1 MRVSPVRLRRPTMG
15 AMMRALL
22 RLSVVL
28 VAIGAFG
35 AVWYAMAGTHGCDQD
50 ACDRFDRDF
59 RIYVASLAALAIGL
73 VFASAVG
80 LTVLTRRL
88 RTRGSWPAG

>member
-1 MRVSPVRLRRPTMG
+1 MG

-22 RLSVVL
+22 RLGVVL

-35 AVWYAMAGTHGCDQD
+35 AVWYAVAGTHGCDEG
-50 ACDRFDRDF
+50 ACERFERDF
-59 RIYVASLAALAIGL
+59 MVYVVSLAAFVIGL
-73 VFASAVG
+73 VVALAVG
-80 LTVLTRRL
+80 LTALIGRL

>member
-1 MRVSPVRLRRPTMG
+1 MG

-35 AVWYAMAGTHGCDQD
+35 AVWYAMAGTHGCDEG

-59 RIYVASLAALAIGL
+59 IIYVASLAALAIGL

-88 RTRGSWPAG
+88 RTRGS